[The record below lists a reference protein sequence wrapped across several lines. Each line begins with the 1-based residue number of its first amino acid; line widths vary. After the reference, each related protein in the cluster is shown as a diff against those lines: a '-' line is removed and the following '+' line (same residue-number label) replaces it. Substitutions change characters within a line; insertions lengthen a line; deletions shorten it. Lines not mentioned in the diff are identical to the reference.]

1 MIQMLLQQEMTL
13 LEQYS
18 PQGTLDLCIPQAV
31 DERVQHG
38 VEETV
43 KQGKALLLL
52 LRVAGLGGHGHNDGT
67 AKEEPDHEEVGGAG
81 GQGLPVA
88 LSGLDPQDGGQD
100 VRVGAQQQ
108 AEGPD

>member
-1 MIQMLLQQEMTL
+1 MIQMSLQQEMTL
-13 LEQYS
+13 LEQHF

-31 DERVQHG
+31 DEWVQHG

-52 LRVAGLGGHGHNDGT
+52 LRVAGLGGHGHDDGT
-67 AKEEPDHEEVGGAG
+67 AKEEPVHAEVGGAG
-81 GQGLPVA
+81 GEGLAAA
-88 LSGLDPQDGGQD
+88 LSGLDPQDGRQD
-100 VRVGAQQQ
+100 AHVGAQQQ